1 MVQLEVLEEQQQQ
14 SRDGLDDDLLVAVDV
29 DPQLHALEDCD
40 AGGHM
45 NTHTHTC
52 CEPFSCL
59 IFTGPT
65 ALMHRDQGAQDIT
78 GNRIQTAAVFPTYGI
93 SSGSTSARMLME
105 SVLALEVGAAA
116 SSSFRRAI

>member
-1 MVQLEVLEEQQQQ
+1 MVQLEVLEQQQQQ

-40 AGGHM
+40 TGEHT
-45 NTHTHTC
+45 NTHTHV
-52 CEPFSCL
+52 
-59 IFTGPT
+59 FTLT
-65 ALMHRDQGAQDIT
+65 HLDQGAQDIA